1 MPVHLPAFIVT
12 VWLLAML
19 PGVGQVLVLR
29 QTVPRGRGAAWITV
43 SGQGTGLLIWSVE

>member
-19 PGVGQVLVLR
+19 PGVGQALLLR
-29 QTVPRGRGAAWITV
+29 QNLTRGRRAA
-43 SGQGTGLLIWSVE
+43 